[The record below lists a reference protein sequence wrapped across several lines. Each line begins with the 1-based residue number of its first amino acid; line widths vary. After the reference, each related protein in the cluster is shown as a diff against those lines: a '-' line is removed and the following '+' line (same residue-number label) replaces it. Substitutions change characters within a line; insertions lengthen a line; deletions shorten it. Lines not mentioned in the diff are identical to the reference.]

1 MILPVTFRRAARA
14 EFVEAAARYEAGRR
28 AIDMRVAKP
37 NELQSHAYPVLAA
50 AISEAELSQW
60 FPVPFQHITDP
71 QEAAEPSK
79 AALVRLDAGDTFVL
93 YYGELSNQLMLRIP
107 TSVDATAF
115 LGALLTEVPLP
126 ARVFCGVA
134 RMRACHG
141 TLRRRPLPLQQARVV
156 GHLRK

>member
-1 MILPVTFRRAARA
+1 
-14 EFVEAAARYEAGRR
+14 
-28 AIDMRVAKP
+28 MRVAKP

-126 ARVFCGVA
+126 RARILWRRQDARLPRHIAAKTVA
-134 RMRACHG
+134 APASKSGRSPAKVTKRTVA
-141 TLRRRPLPLQQARVV
+141 ARTPKT
-156 GHLRK
+156 R